1 MILKLK
7 PTNSGERVLQRYK
20 ISVPTIDSYIQGLLD
35 SFLMYKCDRYDIK
48 GKQYLDS
55 NAKYYVA
62 DIGLRTA
69 LLGIKDMDAGHILE
83 NVVYLELIR
92 RGYPQ

>member
-1 MILKLK
+1 
-7 PTNSGERVLQRYK
+7 
-20 ISVPTIDSYIQGLLD
+20 
-35 SFLMYKCDRYDIK
+35 MYKCDRYDIK

-69 LLGIKDMDAGHILE
+69 LLGLKDMDAGHIWKCGLSG
-83 NVVYLELIR
+83 VDTQRL
-92 RGYPQ
+92 